1 MGDLAESARAMRDGE
16 HTQEEHEECGAHSQ
30 EGSCLSDCISHVNKR
45 EGGR

>member
-1 MGDLAESARAMRDGE
+1 MGDLAELGRAVRDRE
-16 HTQEEHEECGAHSQ
+16 DTQEEHEECGARSQ